1 MHDETASWRHYLTV
15 GACYWGFTL
24 SDGALRMLV
33 LFHFFQLGYTPFQ
46 LASLFVFYELAG
58 IFANLS
64 GGWLATR
71 FGLRTMLAA
80 GVSLQII
87 GLLSLSFLQPDWVPA
102 VSFTW
107 VVLTQGLCGVAKDL
121 TKTAS
126 KAAIKIVGVR
136 SNDQLFHWVA
146 WFTGSKN
153 AVKGVGFFVGG
164 LGMALVGFSPSLW
177 GLAGLLTGVLLASL
191 ATLPAGL
198 GQMPASKSVSE
209 FFSKSS
215 AVNLLAAARV
225 FLFGARDIWFVVGI
239 PVYLYQSGWQF
250 WQVGSFLA
258 VWTIFYGSVQGVAP
272 RLIKRSSDGLSAE
285 IPAARAAIVLCALA
299 PLILGLGAIIGAQ
312 VAGLPSLP
320 VSGVVAGL
328 FVFAV
333 LFAVNSSVHSYLILA
348 YAGSKKVAEDV
359 GFYYAANAA
368 GRLAGTILSGVCYS
382 AGGLAGCLLVS
393 AVFLVICTALC
404 WRLPARGA

>member
-1 MHDETASWRHYLTV
+1 MHDEHASWRHYLTV

-46 LASLFVFYELAG
+46 LAFLFVFYELAG
-58 IFANLS
+58 IFATLA
-64 GGWLATR
+64 GGWLATCY
-71 FGLRTMLAA
+71 GLRTMLAA

-87 GLLSLSFLQPDWVPA
+87 GLLSLSFLQPHWMPA
-102 VSFTW
+102 VSFIW
-107 VVLTQGLCGVAKDL
+107 VVLTQGISGIAKDL

-153 AVKGVGFFVGG
+153 AIKGVGYFVGG
-164 LGMALVGFSPSLW
+164 LGMAVAGFSLSLW
-177 GLAGLLTGVLLASL
+177 ILAGLLAGVLLASL

-198 GQMPASKSVSE
+198 GQRPASTSISE

-239 PVYLYQSGWQF
+239 PVYLYQSGWYF

-258 VWTIFYGSVQGVAP
+258 IWTIFYGGVQSVAP
-272 RLIKRSSDGLSAE
+272 RLIRRSSDGLSAE
-285 IPAARAAIVLCALA
+285 IPASRLAIVFCAMV
-299 PLILGLGAIIGAQ
+299 PFILGLWAMTDAQ
-312 VAGLPSLP
+312 NADFVLLP
-320 VSGVVAGL
+320 VTGVVAGL
-328 FVFAV
+328 FVFAI
-333 LFAVNSSVHSYLILA
+333 LFALNSSLHSYLILA

-368 GRLAGTILSGVCYS
+368 GRLIGTILSGVCYS
-382 AGGLAGCLLVS
+382 AGGLAGCLLAS
-393 AVFLVICTALC
+393 AVFLFFCTAIC
-404 WRLPARGA
+404 WRLPTRTA

>member
-164 LGMALVGFSPSLW
+164 LGMALVGFSLSLW
-177 GLAGLLTGVLLASL
+177 VLAGLLTGVLLASL
-191 ATLPAGL
+191 AALPAGL
-198 GQMPASKSVSE
+198 GQMPASKSISE

-258 VWTIFYGSVQGVAP
+258 VWTIFYGSVQGFAP

-285 IPAARAAIVLCALA
+285 IPAARAAIVLCALV
-299 PLILGLGAIIGAQ
+299 PLILGL
-312 VAGLPSLP
+312 
-320 VSGVVAGL
+320 
-328 FVFAV
+328 
-333 LFAVNSSVHSYLILA
+333 
-348 YAGSKKVAEDV
+348 
-359 GFYYAANAA
+359 
-368 GRLAGTILSGVCYS
+368 
-382 AGGLAGCLLVS
+382 
-393 AVFLVICTALC
+393 
-404 WRLPARGA
+404 